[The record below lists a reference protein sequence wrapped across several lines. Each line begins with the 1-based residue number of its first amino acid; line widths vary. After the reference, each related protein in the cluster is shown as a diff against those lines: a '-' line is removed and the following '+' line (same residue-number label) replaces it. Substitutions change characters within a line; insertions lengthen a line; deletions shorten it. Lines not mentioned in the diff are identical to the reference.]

1 MVGWSALGICSLL
14 HEATSNAEHLWTV
27 LGLVL
32 FLSIFLPVRWHLG
45 LGTSTPWPTVSAQ
58 GAADRLAVRH
68 APMTAVA
75 LVCLAY
81 GVESPAIES
90 RSQRSRSTPARC
102 DFLVSLKG

>member
-14 HEATSNAEHLWTV
+14 HEATSNAGHLWTV

-32 FLSIFLPVRWHLG
+32 FLSVFLPVRWHLH
-45 LGTSTPWPTVSAQ
+45 SMANQHKAQ
-58 GAADRLAVRH
+58 RVGSRCAMA
-68 APMTAVA
+68 AVA